1 MIDVMLAKKLAY
13 QCVLDS
19 HMQCLGFSERP
30 SEMCP
35 GASDPTRAVH
45 SHQRASK
52 EPGRG
57 RLRSEAHIGV

>member
-1 MIDVMLAKKLAY
+1 MIDVMLAKWLAY

-35 GASDPTRAVH
+35 GASDLMQAVH
-45 SHQRASK
+45 SHRHAPQES
-52 EPGRG
+52 GRE
-57 RLRSEAHIGV
+57 RLRSKAHIGV